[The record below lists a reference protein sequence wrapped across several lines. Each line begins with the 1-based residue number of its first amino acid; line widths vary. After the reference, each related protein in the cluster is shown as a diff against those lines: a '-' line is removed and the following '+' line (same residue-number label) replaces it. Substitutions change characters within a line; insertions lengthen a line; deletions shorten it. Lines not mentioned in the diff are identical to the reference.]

1 MFLDQ
6 RFDGGGNGFV
16 ELRTEC
22 KEMWAPAWGDALG
35 FEGSEASD
43 HFLGVKGR
51 RVKTMKEEGGKIT
64 PEEISRMIER
74 AGLSVPSDQ
83 LEKLQAGLARIEEA
97 AGRNREGL
105 KRNDEPAFIFRV
117 RK

>member
-6 RFDGGGNGFV
+6 RFDGDVNSFL
-16 ELRTEC
+16 ELETEN
-22 KEMWAPAWGDALG
+22 KEIWAPAWGDALG
-35 FEGSEASD
+35 PEGSEASE
-43 HFLGVKGR
+43 HFLGVKGK
-51 RVKTMKEEGGKIT
+51 RVKTMEDEGGKIT

-83 LEKLQAGLARIEEA
+83 LEKLRAGLARIEEA
-97 AGRNREGL
+97 AGRIREGL
-105 KRNDEPAFIFRV
+105 ERNDEPAFAFRV

>member
-1 MFLDQ
+1 
-6 RFDGGGNGFV
+6 
-16 ELRTEC
+16 
-22 KEMWAPAWGDALG
+22 MWAPAWGDALG
-35 FEGSEASD
+35 PEGSEASD

-51 RVKTMKEEGGKIT
+51 RVKTMAEEGGKIT
-64 PEEISRMIER
+64 PEEILRMIER

-97 AGRNREGL
+97 ARRIREGL
-105 KRNDEPAFIFRV
+105 KRNDEPAFTFRV